1 MTFYK
6 AVFDPEN
13 TPILMWSLAG
23 MHLAVT
29 SFDEYFL
36 QEFTGLIAEKRGE
49 PDEVCHGE
57 LGVAEMPAFAFD
69 ADFHSVEGVFVET

>member
-1 MTFYK
+1 
-6 AVFDPEN
+6 
-13 TPILMWSLAG
+13 

-69 ADFHSVEGVFVET
+69 ANFYAVECVLAET